1 MSQHLSKKAT
11 LSEMSNTL
19 LESLKP
25 MDVNTSFD
33 EEIPDESL
41 FD

>member
-1 MSQHLSKKAT
+1 MKKET

-19 LESLKP
+19 LENLKP

-33 EEIPDESL
+33 DGLPDEE
-41 FD
+41 D